1 MPRIYLSPPD
11 ISQQDH
17 AAVDAVLTSNWVA
30 PVGPHLEAFEAA
42 LAKRADRKHAVAL
55 NSGTAALHLALQML
69 NVQPGDTV
77 ICPTLTFAASANPIC
92 YCGADPI
99 FVDSEPST
107 WNMDPILLELELG
120 ERAASGELPKAVI
133 VVHLYGQCA
142 NMDPILAVC
151 ERYNIPVVEDA
162 AEALGATY
170 KGRAAGSMGAFSFF
184 SFNGNKI
191 ITTSGGGMLLA
202 DKASWIERALFL
214 STQAKEPVAHYEHR
228 EVGYNYRMSNVLAG
242 LGLSQLD
249 DLERRIA
256 VKRAHFEAYRD
267 ALGELPGV
275 AFMPI
280 VDPDAVAWCGIYAHR
295 RSGCGELL
303 ADLPHC
309 RANGWWE
316 LARSDH
322 RGACRCGYRGSTA
335 MEAAAHAA
343 SISGLCVDWRGL
355 RGRFVCQW
363 IVFAEW
369 IGDGRGGSFEGYRD
383 CALVFCATTAI
394 TKSIHYG
401 C

>member
-142 NMDPILAVC
+142 DMDPILAVC

-280 VDPDAVAWCGIYAHR
+280 VDPDAANYWLTCLTVEPVAGGSSRDQIIEA
-295 RSGCGELL
+295 L
-303 ADLPHC
+303 ADADVEARPLWKPLHMQPVFQDC
-309 RANGWWE
+309 ASIGGDCAEGLFANGLCLPSGSAMGAE
-316 LARSDH
+316 DRSKVI
-322 RGACRCGYRGSTA
+322 
-335 MEAAAHAA
+335 E
-343 SISGLCVDWRGL
+343 
-355 RGRFVCQW
+355 
-363 IVFAEW
+363 IVRSCFAQ
-369 IGDGRGGSFEGYRD
+369 RRP
-383 CALVFCATTAI
+383 
-394 TKSIHYG
+394 
-401 C
+401 